1 MQLDCPPIAFTCS
14 LNYHNNRQVNMPES
28 TETSSAFE
36 KTLGATETGPKITI
50 QSHKSD
56 DHDSQKIVVEK
67 DKATVREV
75 EPTVR
80 EVEPTTSTETL
91 PTDCSFANKDS
102 KITSPQVSNDNT
114 PLLAKED
121 ARNED
126 DNVANPHPRTIR
138 TEAPSLESHLFDRDG
153 RLDQD
158 NQMRPPWPL
167 LSSPKKSP
175 KQPEAHRGWSGS
187 GFRRDQLK
195 RQSRDAARYNPSPT
209 NGVSAFLELD
219 AVLAAL
225 VIRWFF
231 LPSGYIV
238 LFLFSGLSEVRSNRI
253 ILTSMKRLP
262 LPCLLTH
269 SIR

>member
-1 MQLDCPPIAFTCS
+1 
-14 LNYHNNRQVNMPES
+14 MPES
-28 TETSSAFE
+28 TETSSSFE
-36 KTLGATETGPKITI
+36 KASCTNETGAKITI
-50 QSHKSD
+50 QSLESD
-56 DHDSQKIVVEK
+56 DHVSPEIVVEK
-67 DKATVREV
+67 EKPTVREV

-80 EVEPTTSTETL
+80 EVEPATSTET
-91 PTDCSFANKDS
+91 PATDCSFANKDS
-102 KITSPQVSNDNT
+102 KITSPQVSNDAT

-126 DNVANPHPRTIR
+126 DNVAKPHPRTIR

-153 RLDQD
+153 RLDQG

-167 LSSPKKSP
+167 LSSPKDSP
-175 KQPEAHRGWSGS
+175 KQSEAHRGWSGS

-209 NGVSAFLELD
+209 NGVSAVLELD
-219 AVLAAL
+219 ASLAAL
-225 VIRWFF
+225 VIRSFF
-231 LPSGYIV
+231 LCSVCILF
-238 LFLFSGLSEVRSNRI
+238 LFLFSGLSEARSNRI
-253 ILTSMKRLP
+253 TLTSMKRLP

>member
-1 MQLDCPPIAFTCS
+1 
-14 LNYHNNRQVNMPES
+14 MPEV

-36 KTLGATETGPKITI
+36 KTPGATETGPKITV
-50 QSHKSD
+50 QSLKSD
-56 DHDSQKIVVEK
+56 DHDSPEIVVEK
-67 DKATVREV
+67 DK
-75 EPTVR
+75 PTVR
-80 EVEPTTSTETL
+80 EVEPATSTETL

-126 DNVANPHPRTIR
+126 DNAAKLHPRTIR

-167 LSSPKKSP
+167 LSSPKNSP

-195 RQSRDAARYNPSPT
+195 RQSRDASRYNPSPT
-209 NGVSAFLELD
+209 NGVSAVLEED

-225 VIRWFF
+225 VIGWFF
-231 LPSGYIV
+231 LRNVYVI
-238 LFLFSGLSEVRSNRI
+238 LSISVASAE
-253 ILTSMKRLP
+253 P
-262 LPCLLTH
+262 A
-269 SIR
+269 